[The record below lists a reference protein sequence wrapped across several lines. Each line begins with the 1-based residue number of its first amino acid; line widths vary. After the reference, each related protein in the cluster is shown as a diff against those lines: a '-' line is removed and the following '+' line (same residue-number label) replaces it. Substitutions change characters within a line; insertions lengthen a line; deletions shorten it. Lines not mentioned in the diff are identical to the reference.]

1 MKCASFACSL
11 VLLVTG
17 HELAFAARL
26 GETPMAKVVT
36 LLSNMKTKI
45 ESTGK
50 SEQTSYDKY
59 TCWCEDTMAQKAED
73 ITKAKDKLEDLQ
85 NNINKNKGGL
95 GSGGATIAQ
104 LKKDIAENL
113 ASQTEATEVRTKE
126 NVEYEDE

>member
-1 MKCASFACSL
+1 MKFALWSIA
-11 VLLVTG
+11 
-17 HELAFAARL
+17 LAACHAARL

-36 LLSNMKTKI
+36 LLGNMKTKI

-59 TCWCEDTMAQKAED
+59 TCWCENTMQQKAED

-85 NNINKNKGGL
+85 NNINKNKRGL

-104 LKKDIAENL
+104 LKKDIAENR
-113 ASQTEATEVRTKE
+113 ASQKEAGEVRKKE
-126 NVEYEDE
+126 N